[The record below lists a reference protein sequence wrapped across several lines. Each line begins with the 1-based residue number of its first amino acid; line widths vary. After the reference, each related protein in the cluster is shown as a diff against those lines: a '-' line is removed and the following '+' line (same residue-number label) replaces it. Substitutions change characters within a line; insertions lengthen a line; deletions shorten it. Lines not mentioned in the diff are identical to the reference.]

1 MFENLDDKNPP
12 QPRELLV
19 ELIVAEG
26 ARRRRRR
33 AAAFAGGLASV
44 LVLTGAI
51 GLAQMRGQEPN
62 VSTSNKPPE
71 TTTPAPDHD
80 SGNGVNTSP
89 STSMHGD
96 SETSAPHEATAFAG
110 ITPDG
115 RVVLGDP
122 ATGAIVR
129 RLVDAPSDGPDPN
142 MCCVMQSPDGTQVY
156 YVASSQ
162 ETGSGSGDSKIY
174 RVAATGGQ
182 PVAIATGSH
191 PAISA
196 DGTYLAYTHNSDQI
210 VVRNLKTDRER
221 SYSGLNTPGATIQD
235 LAFAD
240 TPNGKK
246 LVFSAAAQGRP
257 AELFTL
263 FLSISQAASL
273 ADASRLGPPVSSP
286 EGTGWLV
293 PDGHVSDGLISV
305 IQTCCAL
312 DSGGYAGDTSAA
324 LVDPIGGERQRSTP
338 ISIGSGAVIDA
349 PYDPTGQNQLV
360 LTIEDG
366 TSTLSRRTAG
376 ADLERLD
383 AAEQYVSIDW

>member
-51 GLAQMRGQEPN
+51 GLAQLRGQEPN
-62 VSTSNKPPE
+62 VSTSNKSPE

-89 STSMHGD
+89 STSMLGD
-96 SETSAPHEATAFAG
+96 SETSAPPEATAFAG

-122 ATGAIVR
+122 TTGAIVR
-129 RLVDAPSDGPDPN
+129 RLVDAPGDGPDPN
-142 MCCVMQSPDGTQVY
+142 MCCVVQSPDGTQVY

-174 RVAATGGQ
+174 RVASTGGQ

-210 VVRNLKTDRER
+210 VVRNLDTDRER
-221 SYSGLNTPGATIQD
+221 SYAGLDTPGATIQD
-235 LAFAD
+235 LAFS
-240 TPNGKK
+240 PSGKK
-246 LVFSAAAQGRP
+246 LVFTAGVQGEPAA
-257 AELFTL
+257 LFSFDL
-263 FLSISQAASL
+263 AISLASSL
-273 ADASRLGPPVSSP
+273 ADASRLGPPDNAP
-286 EGTGWLV
+286 HGTGWLV
-293 PDGHVSDGLISV
+293 PDGHPSDGLISV

-324 LVDPIGGERQRSTP
+324 LVDPIGGQRQRSTP